1 MIFRGMAK
9 RGCFYLRY
17 LTTARCVAA
26 RCNPAEYH
34 PKCNMP
40 QNAMQKAVFCSAK
53 HGLSPSDLP
62 SIANTFV

>member
-9 RGCFYLRY
+9 PGLFYLRY
-17 LTTARCVAA
+17 LTTARCEAT

-40 QNAMQKAVFCSAK
+40 QNAMPKAVSVAANDCL
-53 HGLSPSDLP
+53 LS
-62 SIANTFV
+62 IV